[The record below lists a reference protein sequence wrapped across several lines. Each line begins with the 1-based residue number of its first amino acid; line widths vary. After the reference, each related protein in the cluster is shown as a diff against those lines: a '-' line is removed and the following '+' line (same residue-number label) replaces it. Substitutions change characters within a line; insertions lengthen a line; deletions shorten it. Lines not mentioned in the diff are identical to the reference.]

1 MKFEEASLTG
11 YLVKNLEPLTEAD
24 PAILAK
30 YVVALLKKDK
40 SPRELQELC
49 TDNLVEFLGSGAD
62 LFTSKLFE
70 ALQDGSIANVDQT
83 LDLIHKTEP
92 SEAPTSNGIY
102 PLNNSS
108 PKEDNLSSS
117 SESSSDPDDKE
128 ISDDDDDRNHKHRRK
143 EARRDSFETDTQEQF
158 IKRYNRKRNKPYENG
173 QVHLGTGIQASEI
186 QKEYNPT
193 SERNAQSKFDKR
205 RSDLMPLLRAPLDL
219 GTRTRFGLPLRND
232 PGPRFDFSTSVGRP
246 LGRGRGRGMVPW
258 NQHDSRFNPLDTLD
272 FASQMA
278 SQGPAHP
285 SLFVGAGL
293 PSAASTQNSS
303 WGGFGFLPG
312 ISNGIMDPLNP
323 LGLQGSLRSAI
334 NTSLNIG
341 MPRQRCRDFEERGFC
356 LRGDMCP
363 MEHGLNRIVVEDV
376 QSLSQFNLPVSI
388 PNSHALGIQTGTGP
402 IPPVPAPSGQ
412 LPNTKSISSKSSK
425 SAAGDD
431 AVKLDDVP
439 STSGG
444 ADADVYDPDQP
455 LWSND
460 RPNASS
466 ALLRLPSPNI
476 DDEPSWDG
484 DSSAR
489 RSFKSDCVESEVPSR
504 RVTGNTGSQN
514 TNSSVWG
521 RIGSGN
527 KSDVGNRIGNA
538 TAIGHCKEEMN
549 EDHGEAMHSTRAF
562 NQRKNSTSV
571 ENVSKATAVQPFPR
585 AHTDSGHKTG
595 KAFPKALRTLYVN
608 GIPQKSNRRDLLL
621 SHFQKFGE
629 VIDIYIPLNSEKAF
643 VQFSKREE
651 AEAALKSPDAVMGN
665 RFIKLSWANRDR
677 ISDDGQSSGHNISV
691 QSLGVVAT
699 SVPSKQLVANGSNGT
714 LPISAQRRSDVPAA
728 ETSLAVA
735 GPVKGPLSNAPKA
748 PPPMQKKLEILEEL
762 RRKQESLD
770 KKRDDFKRQLI
781 KFEKQA
787 ISIKKADVISDQAS
801 KRQKVELGTDA
812 EKVSTPKSLG
822 QVAEKTLERRN
833 SDGILTNGPKASS
846 SILQQSVKNTNQTS
860 ALPVSLPNRFKLDNR
875 STSFRI
881 LPPLPAGL
889 ASVDVLRDHFSHYG
903 VVSSVVLEEPDQ
915 AEKEGRTLSEDCSAR
930 ITFTTRHSAERAY
943 QTGKSWEGNNLKF
956 KWLTVSLNSNSDC
969 GICES
974 SSNLSPRLTP
984 RASSHPNPVTSSLSS
999 PDAVKATCIVNLDVA
1014 AAGKVG
1020 GAVQDVE
1027 ATDHLLASPSKSP
1040 GKNAQFSMTMTSHGT
1055 GRL

>member
-40 SPRELQELC
+40 PPRELQELC
-49 TDNLVEFLGSGAD
+49 TDNLVEFLGSGAN

-70 ALQDGSIANVDQT
+70 ALEDGSIANVDQT
-83 LDLIHKTEP
+83 LDLIQKAEP
-92 SEAPTSNGIY
+92 TEAPTSNGIY
-102 PLNNSS
+102 SLNNSS

-158 IKRYNRKRNKPYENG
+158 IRRYNRKRNKPYENG

-219 GTRTRFGLPLRND
+219 GTRTRFSLPLRND

-334 NTSLNIG
+334 NTPLNIG

-388 PNSHALGIQTGTGP
+388 SSSHALGIQTGTGP

-412 LPNTKSISSKSSK
+412 LANTKSISSKSSK

-489 RSFKSDCVESEVPSR
+489 RSFKSDCIESEVPSR
-504 RVTGNTGSQN
+504 RVAGNSGSQN

-527 KSDVGNRIGNA
+527 KSDVGNRTGNA
-538 TAIGHCKEEMN
+538 TAKEEMN
-549 EDHGEAMHSTRAF
+549 EYHGEAMPSTRAF
-562 NQRKNSTSV
+562 NQRKNSTGV
-571 ENVSKATAVQPFPR
+571 ENVSKAMAVQPFPR

-595 KAFPKALRTLYVN
+595 KAYSKALRTLYVN
-608 GIPQKSNRRDLLL
+608 GIPQKSNRRVALLP
-621 SHFQKFGE
+621 HFQKFGE
-629 VIDIYIPLNSEKAF
+629 VIDIYIPQNSEKAF

-665 RFIKLSWANRDR
+665 RFIKLSWADRDR
-677 ISDDGQSSGHNISV
+677 ISDDGQNSGHNVSF
-691 QSLGVVAT
+691 QSIGVVAT
-699 SVPSKQLVANGSNGT
+699 SVPSKQLVANGGNGT
-714 LPISAQRRSDVPAA
+714 LPMSVQRRNDVLAA

-735 GPVKGPLSNAPKA
+735 GPVKGLLSNAPKA
-748 PPPMQKKLEILEEL
+748 PPPTQKKPESLELLEEL
-762 RRKQESLD
+762 RRKQESLA
-770 KKRDDFKRQLI
+770 KKRDEFRRQLV

-787 ISIKKADVISDQAS
+787 ISIKKADVISDKAS
-801 KRQKVELGTDA
+801 KRQKVESGTDA

-846 SILQQSVKNTNQTS
+846 SILQQSLKNTNQTS

-903 VVSSVVLEEPDQ
+903 VISSVVLEELDQ
-915 AEKEGRTLSEDCSAR
+915 AEKEGRTLSEDCSAC

-943 QTGKSWEGNNLKF
+943 QNGKSWEGHNLKF

-969 GICES
+969 ES
-974 SSNLSPRLTP
+974 SSNLSPRLGP
-984 RASSHPNPVTSSLSS
+984 RASSHPSPVTSGLSS
-999 PDAVKATCIVNLDVA
+999 PNTVKSTCTFNSDVA

-1020 GAVQDVE
+1020 GAIQDIE
-1027 ATDHLLASPSKSP
+1027 ATNHPLASPSTSP
-1040 GKNAQFSMTMTSHGT
+1040 AKNVQFSMTMTSHGT
-1055 GRL
+1055 GHL